1 MNTNTLPPPTKDAD
15 PRVGFFDHH
24 AHRWDD
30 NPHSN
35 ANILHRLSHLRDRLG
50 LHPGLRVLEVG
61 CGTGLIT
68 GWLAG
73 AVGPGCVMAVD
84 FSPEMLAQARA
95 KGISAEFR
103 QLDICH
109 QTPPEGAF
117 DLALCFQSFPHF
129 CDPAAALRHIAISLR
144 AQERLVVL
152 HLVGS
157 EQINAFH
164 HRVGGAVGND
174 MLPSAHEWPALLS
187 KAGLW
192 MQSLEDRTDLFLLE
206 AVRI

>member
-1 MNTNTLPPPTKDAD
+1 MSLGAIGSADTAQRARFQAVRRRVFEEMMDATT
-15 PRVGFFDHH
+15 HK
-24 AHRWDD
+24 
-30 NPHSN
+30 
-35 ANILHRLSHLRDRLG
+35 RLS
-50 LHPGLRVLEVG
+50 
-61 CGTGLIT
+61 I
-68 GWLAG
+68 
-73 AVGPGCVMAVD
+73 
-84 FSPEMLAQARA
+84 ML
-95 KGISAEFR
+95 
-103 QLDICH
+103 
-109 QTPPEGAF
+109 P
-117 DLALCFQSFPHF
+117 FQPHF